1 MGDVGKKQFCC
12 FFSVFLKGRPFWQ
25 MTQQGSARRGYPTV
39 GGAGGRPS
47 RDRPQGMMRLLF
59 SYDRRVSPEEAI
71 RALSEVAAQAC
82 VEVRI
87 EPFALALSG
96 KGGLCRIEGRLVVL
110 VDAKLSVLEQAGVL
124 GEALADVDLGDI
136 AIPAAVRNYV
146 RTGHGEVKALVRPR
160 PLARV
165 K

>member
-1 MGDVGKKQFCC
+1 VPI
-12 FFSVFLKGRPFWQ
+12 R
-25 MTQQGSARRGYPTV
+25 
-39 GGAGGRPS
+39 
-47 RDRPQGMMRLLF
+47 LF
-59 SYDRRVSPEEAI
+59 SYVPWVSPDEAI
-71 RALSEVAAQAC
+71 RALSEVATRAG

-110 VDAKLSVLEQAGVL
+110 VDAKRSVLEQAGVI
-124 GEALADVDLGDI
+124 GEALGEVDLEGLE
-136 AIPAAVRNYV
+136 IPPALDAYL

-160 PLARV
+160 PLVRV

>member
-1 MGDVGKKQFCC
+1 MG
-12 FFSVFLKGRPFWQ
+12 
-25 MTQQGSARRGYPTV
+25 A
-39 GGAGGRPS
+39 
-47 RDRPQGMMRLLF
+47 LF
-59 SYDRRVSPEEAI
+59 SYDPWVSPEEAI
-71 RALSEVAAQAC
+71 RALSEVAARAG

-110 VDAKLSVLEQAGVL
+110 VDAKLSVLEQAGVI
-124 GEALADVDLGDI
+124 GEALAEVDLGDVE
-136 AIPAAVRNYV
+136 IPRDVCAYV

-160 PLARV
+160 PLVRV

>member
-1 MGDVGKKQFCC
+1 
-12 FFSVFLKGRPFWQ
+12 
-25 MTQQGSARRGYPTV
+25 
-39 GGAGGRPS
+39 
-47 RDRPQGMMRLLF
+47 MRLLF

-136 AIPAAVRNYV
+136 AIPPAVRNYV

>member
-1 MGDVGKKQFCC
+1 
-12 FFSVFLKGRPFWQ
+12 
-25 MTQQGSARRGYPTV
+25 MTQQGSAGRVSPAV
-39 GGAGGRPS
+39 AGTAARPS
-47 RDRPQGMMRLLF
+47 RDWAPGTKRLLF
-59 SYDRRVSPEEAI
+59 SYGRGVSPEEAI
-71 RALSEVAAQAC
+71 RALSEVAAQAG

-110 VDAKLSVLEQAGVL
+110 VDARLSVLEQAGVL
-124 GEALADVDLGDI
+124 GEALADVDLEGI
-136 AIPAAVRNYV
+136 AIPAEASAYV

-160 PLARV
+160 PLVRV

>member
-1 MGDVGKKQFCC
+1 
-12 FFSVFLKGRPFWQ
+12 
-25 MTQQGSARRGYPTV
+25 MTSP
-39 GGAGGRPS
+39 
-47 RDRPQGMMRLLF
+47 LF
-59 SYDRRVSPEEAI
+59 SYDRGVSPEEAI
-71 RALSEVAAQAC
+71 RALSEVAAQAG

-110 VDAKLSVLEQAGVL
+110 VDAKLSVLEQAGVI
-124 GEALADVDLGDI
+124 GEALGDPQIDLDGI
-136 AIPAAVRNYV
+136 AIPAAASAYV

-160 PLARV
+160 PLVRV